1 MKTVLVLALLWSYSI
16 CSTAQTIEKF
26 SIDSGGAS
34 ATAGNISILYTLGE
48 VHVQE
53 FRADQ
58 VQVSEGFINSNFK
71 IKIDPKLFLQGP
83 LLSPAITGLMND
95 NLRASLL
102 PTTSPY
108 ADAASCNASVFN
120 VTGNNAIVDWVWVEL
135 RAANDTTKVING
147 KSALVQR
154 DGDVVAVDG
163 VSPLLMHAAPTNY
176 YVVVNHRNHLGAMS
190 ASTIGL
196 LEDTATVVNFKSSS
210 FSTYGNHAQTL
221 LASGDMALWAGNAN
235 GDTAVRYLGGG
246 NDTNFI
252 KDAVLNHPNNPS
264 SVNLIPFSGYNNA
277 DINLDG
283 TVRYLGANNDTNII
297 KDIILNHPS
306 NESDSNLFLLQSQ
319 IQN

>member
-1 MKTVLVLALLWSYSI
+1 MKTLLVLALLWSYSI

-34 ATAGNISILYTLGE
+34 VSAGNISILYTIGE
-48 VHVQE
+48 VNVQE
-53 FRADQ
+53 LRTDQ
-58 VQVSEGFINSNFK
+58 VQVSEGFINANFK

-83 LLSPAITGLMND
+83 LLSPIVTGLMND

-108 ADAASCNASVFN
+108 TDAATCDASVFTI
-120 VTGNNAIVDWVWVEL
+120 TGNNAIVDWVWIEL
-135 RAANDTTKVING
+135 RAANDTTKVISG
-147 KSALVQR
+147 KSALLQR
-154 DGDVVAVDG
+154 DGDVVAADG
-163 VSPLLMHAAPTNY
+163 VTNLLMNAAPSNY

-190 ASTIGL
+190 ASAIGL
-196 LEDTATVVNFKSSS
+196 LEDTAAVVNFKSSS

-277 DINLDG
+277 DVNLDG

-297 KDIILNHPS
+297 KDIILNHP
-306 NESDSNLFLLQSQ
+306 NNGSDSNLFLLQSQ
-319 IQN
+319 IPN